1 MRVRDG
7 EERERERRIQLRVYI
22 QKKSN
27 ETHKRQKR
35 LKSMGGDTREDH
47 IQHTL
52 YTPRDSRALSPRA
65 PRKRGAQ
72 AADLSGSLGTVE
84 GDPRRDVYA
93 CNCVCSRKLKLYS
106 TLTGVSGRTSC
117 PEKLLHKMATNPT
130 CSASRCLGVDSGMK
144 AAAIAGGQAGA
155 AKLNV
160 SVPDHIKRASAFMIA
175 GLMLTAA
182 FGGFMCSLVMQ
193 GHYFGLSIVS
203 MVVML
208 LSGHRA
214 LFL

>member
-84 GDPRRDVYA
+84 GTRPEHAHTHLGRPVALTWPVHTFQVRAGDSQCARRPSSLLPSHDPHLLL
-93 CNCVCSRKLKLYS
+93 CVD
-106 TLTGVSGRTSC
+106 C
-117 PEKLLHKMATNPT
+117 PPV
-130 CSASRCLGVDSGMK
+130 GG
-144 AAAIAGGQAGA
+144 AG
-155 AKLNV
+155 NV
-160 SVPDHIKRASAFMIA
+160 SCDYTPWLRTVCQVCVVIVCE
-175 GLMLTAA
+175 LA
-182 FGGFMCSLVMQ
+182 FGLTN
-193 GHYFGLSIVS
+193 
-203 MVVML
+203 
-208 LSGHRA
+208 
-214 LFL
+214 